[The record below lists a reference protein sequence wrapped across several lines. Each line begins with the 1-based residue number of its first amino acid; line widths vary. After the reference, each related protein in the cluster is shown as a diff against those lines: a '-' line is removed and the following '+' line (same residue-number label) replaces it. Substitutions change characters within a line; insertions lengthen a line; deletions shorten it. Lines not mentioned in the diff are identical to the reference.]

1 MDTHSVTPLE
11 IEAIALSSP
20 SAATD
25 ADDASAR
32 WPTPEPAWRAI
43 TRWLVDSVLH
53 AGAAEA
59 ALYNGVWRDPTTFPR

>member
-1 MDTHSVTPLE
+1 MDIHPVTALE
-11 IEAIALSSP
+11 IEAIAVSSSCA
-20 SAATD
+20 SAD
-25 ADDASAR
+25 ADDGSAR